1 MEIRAGR
8 RNRDKLRVVVDV
20 VVDDSDDGDDEEEK
34 ERCFQCLSDRAKW
47 ADSLVHDQP
56 AVPLGLALQSGT
68 VFQLVASW

>member
-8 RNRDKLRVVVDV
+8 RNRDKLRVAA
-20 VVDDSDDGDDEEEK
+20 SHNGDDEEE